1 MLFTYPTGDGTLI
14 NLELFSGNLLCAEEG
29 NEVLVNSVHVAPPYG
44 NTHIVIYGNTDL
56 QGYGSTRNT
65 QRMEFKDRLKAARRH
80 AKLNQVELALKA
92 GITQTSISDLERGK
106 SKASTHVVKI
116 ADACGVNAKWLS
128 DEIGPMTGP
137 ASSVSSQHSES
148 NVGATRQPI
157 ESFRYPVISWVAA
170 GAWAEA
176 VEPFPPGFSDR
187 YELSDYNSKG
197 PAFWLEVKGD
207 SMTSP
212 VGMSIT
218 EGTLIL
224 VDTEAD
230 AQSGKLV
237 VAKLADS
244 DQATFKKLVDDG
256 GRRFLKPLNP
266 AYPIEMC
273 AENCRIVGV
282 VVRALQKL

>member
-1 MLFTYPTGDGTLI
+1 MERHERIARAIAL
-14 NLELFSGNLLCAEEG
+14 SGKKKGE
-29 NEVLVNSVHVAPPYG
+29 
-44 NTHIVIYGNTDL
+44 I
-56 QGYGSTRNT
+56 
-65 QRMEFKDRLKAARRH
+65 AA
-80 AKLNQVELALKA
+80 L
-92 GITQTSISDLERGK
+92 
-106 SKASTHVVKI
+106 
-116 ADACGVNAKWLS
+116 CGVANSAVTQCISGESKSLRPENLYALAKATGFRAEWLA
-128 DEIGPMTGP
+128 IGEGEEVEP
-137 ASSVSSQHSES
+137 SES
-148 NVGATRQPI
+148 NVGAARQPV

-187 YELSDYNSKG
+187 YELSDYDSKG

-212 VGMSIT
+212 VGTSIT

-230 AQSGKLV
+230 VQSGKLV

-266 AYPIEMC
+266 AYPTEML
-273 AENCRIVGV
+273 AEDCRIVGV

>member
-1 MLFTYPTGDGTLI
+1 MSTL
-14 NLELFSGNLLCAEEG
+14 AERIK
-29 NEVLVNSVHVAPPYG
+29 S
-44 NTHIVIYGNTDL
+44 
-56 QGYGSTRNT
+56 
-65 QRMEFKDRLKAARRH
+65 ARIH
-80 AKLNQVELALKA
+80 AKLTQKALALKA
-92 GITQTSISDLERGK
+92 GVEQPVISQLETGK
-106 SKASTHVVKI
+106 NLQSAHLPKI
-116 ADACGVNAKWLS
+116 AHACGVSAIWLS
-128 DEIGPMTGP
+128 ENIGPMIN
-137 ASSVSSQHSES
+137 AAKVDS
-148 NVGATRQPI
+148 NVGEARQPV

-176 VEPFPPGFSDR
+176 VEPFPPGYSDR
-187 YELSDYNSKG
+187 YELSDYDSKG

-212 VGMSIT
+212 VGTSIT

-266 AYPIEMC
+266 AYPTEMC

>member
-1 MLFTYPTGDGTLI
+1 MSTL
-14 NLELFSGNLLCAEEG
+14 AERIK
-29 NEVLVNSVHVAPPYG
+29 S
-44 NTHIVIYGNTDL
+44 
-56 QGYGSTRNT
+56 
-65 QRMEFKDRLKAARRH
+65 ARIH
-80 AKLNQVELALKA
+80 AKLTHKALALKA
-92 GITQTSISDLERGK
+92 GVEQPVISQLETGK
-106 SKASTHVVKI
+106 NLQSAHLPKI
-116 ADACGVNAKWLS
+116 AHACGVSAIWLS
-128 DEIGPMTGP
+128 ENIGPMIN
-137 ASSVSSQHSES
+137 AAKVDS
-148 NVGATRQPI
+148 NVGEARQPV

-176 VEPFPPGFSDR
+176 VEPFPPGYSDR
-187 YELSDYNSKG
+187 YELSDYDSKG

-212 VGMSIT
+212 VGTSIT

-266 AYPIEMC
+266 AYPTEMC